1 LGSGLSLKKD
11 PTLAHPVTW
20 DPTEGGKIQSSGTY
34 EDDFVKDDR
43 EIDESSVTTPALPGS
58 AASSGG
64 GSSSDDGHKK
74 GTAPW
79 FQAECKEINDHCGF
93 LRRERLRL
101 VKLDIQ
107 HFEDE
112 YKRQKAILDNKEAHH
127 VDQVAHVAAE
137 KKDVAVA
144 KEDVEDAK
152 VKVEELAHCPPDL
165 AAAKAELARLQAIA
179 NKTPKDIDDECKAEN
194 VVLEKQKCVDEFE
207 AAEKVLA
214 VNHEDHAGEKAD
226 LHDEKKDVAPAAAVL
241 PPQEKVT
248 ADALKAWE
256 DAKRWNLEG
265 SVAGIASTCQAQRDD
280 LLRHVDFDI
289 DGLWRAYLKQK
300 ASFEGKESTH
310 KKEKADAKA
319 QEIEVADAARLV
331 AAAKVEVKEKAHCP
345 PELVATKMELARLR
359 AITDQTPTDIDDECK
374 AEQAVLVAQKC
385 VDELNRAQAILGG
398 HEEEYHGENGELTVE
413 QDEKANAKA
422 AVPPQKA
429 RMDAAY
435 AEWLAAKALRDSAI
449 CKAPEN

>member
-1 LGSGLSLKKD
+1 MGNGLSLKKD
-11 PTLAHPVTW
+11 PTW
-20 DPTEGGKIQSSGTY
+20 DTKKVQSSGTY

-64 GSSSDDGHKK
+64 GSSSDGHKK

-79 FQAECKEINDHCGF
+79 FQAECKEINEHCGF

-137 KKDVAVA
+137 KKDVAAA

-152 VKVEELAHCPPDL
+152 VKVEELAHCPPEL

-214 VNHEDHAGEKAD
+214 DNHEVHAGEKAD

-256 DAKRWNLEG
+256 DAKRWDLEG

-310 KKEKADAKA
+310 KKEKADVKA
-319 QEIEVADAARLV
+319 QESEVADAAREV

-345 PELVATKMELARLR
+345 PELAAAKKELARLR

-385 VDELNRAQAILGG
+385 VDELNRAQAILGA
-398 HEEEYHGENGELTVE
+398 HEEDYHGENGELNVE